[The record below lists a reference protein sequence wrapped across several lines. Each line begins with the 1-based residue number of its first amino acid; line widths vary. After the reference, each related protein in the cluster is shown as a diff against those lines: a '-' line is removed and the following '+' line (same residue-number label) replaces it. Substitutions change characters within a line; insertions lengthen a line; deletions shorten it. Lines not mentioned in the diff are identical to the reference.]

1 MSFHW
6 QEGAMRGRGDV
17 FPLAGGCNKRELL
30 PRFSPDVVL
39 E

>member
-17 FPLAGGCNKRELL
+17 FPLAGGCNERAGRCLSIG
-30 PRFSPDVVL
+30 RRVQ
-39 E
+39 